1 MSYALSE
8 QQCPP
13 TPSESKKTFQGFFPA
28 NFLTKNSEETT
39 GPKGRRGTAGEPGFP
54 AISEYI
60 RRLPEDI
67 IMNHILPYTYQTK
80 PRNHLYDIRNF
91 IHDYALVDSIYAT
104 QFNEIILLND
114 LLRFLYINVTPSYG
128 IENIFEN
135 VLRRHF
141 SFANKSDAYC
151 ISRIRIH
158 YHRNVTVNTDRKI
171 RSIWGLM
178 KPQERT
184 KFINQYIVEP

>member
-1 MSYALSE
+1 MSRAL
-8 QQCPP
+8 
-13 TPSESKKTFQGFFPA
+13 
-28 NFLTKNSEETT
+28 
-39 GPKGRRGTAGEPGFP
+39 
-54 AISEYI
+54 SEYI

-80 PRNHLYDIRNF
+80 PRRHLYDIRSF
-91 IHDYALVDSIYAT
+91 INDYALVDSIYAT

-141 SFANKSDAYC
+141 SFAHKSDAYC
-151 ISRIRIH
+151 ITHIRIH
-158 YHRNVTVNTDRKI
+158 YHRNIDVNTERKI

-184 KFINQYIVEP
+184 KFINQYVLD